1 MIEETPLDR
10 AHAAMRAAPE
20 DEGLRRRFLERLAD
34 TEVSVLL
41 DGDAGQE
48 SWRPAVYPV
57 EGGDYVLGF
66 DSDARLAE
74 FSGDA
79 ADFAALPG
87 RTLAELLAGQGLGLG
102 LNLGVAPSSMLLP
115 PEMIRWMAEAL
126 SLAPAAT
133 QLPERLTRGI
143 PPAPLLVALSS
154 RLEKAGGL
162 AAQIASG
169 ALKADVEKAAS
180 ERAKNVA
187 RRKDALTGASE
198 FPNIAEKPVTVLA
211 PMPATTTPAGALA
224 AHRLSEPYEAL
235 RDKSD
240 ALAAKGKRPSVFL
253 ANIGPIAA
261 FTARATFAKNFFEA
275 GGIEAPGNDGFGSAE
290 TAADAYAASGAP
302 IACICSSDAIYAE
315 QAEAVARALKAKGA
329 KLVILAGRAGDKE
342 AAFTAAGVGDYVFA
356 GADVLGCLDRV
367 WKAIA

>member
-126 SLAPAAT
+126 ALAPKAAR
-133 QLPERLTRGI
+133 LPERLVKAI
-143 PPAPLLVALSS
+143 PPAALLVALSG

-162 AAQIASG
+162 AA
-169 ALKADVEKAAS
+169 
-180 ERAKNVA
+180 RAI
-187 RRKDALTGASE
+187 LTGAAYE
-198 FPNIAEKPVTVLA
+198 GGDTGLFLA
-211 PMPATTTPAGALA
+211 VDTAVPGTEA
-224 AHRLSEPYEAL
+224 AL
-235 RDKSD
+235 RQT
-240 ALAAKGKRPSVFL
+240 V
-253 ANIGPIAA
+253 
-261 FTARATFAKNFFEA
+261 
-275 GGIEAPGNDGFGSAE
+275 
-290 TAADAYAASGAP
+290 
-302 IACICSSDAIYAE
+302 
-315 QAEAVARALKAKGA
+315 AEAVAFADTDIRLDVAFLDADDPLLVDAAAIGIEIAMPLPQAPKVEIMAPGSDPDRPP
-329 KLVILAGRAGDKE
+329 KLR
-342 AAFTAAGVGDYVFA
+342 
-356 GADVLGCLDRV
+356 
-367 WKAIA
+367 